1 MKGLEVGRSSVV
13 VFVALRQTRP
23 RRVGGRAALEMKE
36 ALPRSMCRSARH
48 DWLQRDQFHPAAP
61 DKFFDRPI
69 AFASF
74 RLVFTASFSFYGW
87 FAGYFSRANS
97 RRLR

>member
-1 MKGLEVGRSSVV
+1 VV

-23 RRVGGRAALEMKE
+23 RRAGGRE
-36 ALPRSMCRSARH
+36 ALDKTDALTRSTCRSA
-48 DWLQRDQFHPAAP
+48 QRDQFHPAAP

>member
-1 MKGLEVGRSSVV
+1 MKVLEVGRSSVE
-13 VFVALRQTRP
+13 VFVAL
-23 RRVGGRAALEMKE
+23 
-36 ALPRSMCRSARH
+36 PRSTCRSARH
-48 DWLQRDQFHPAAP
+48 DRSQRDQFPDTAP
-61 DKFFDRPI
+61 DKFFDRPT